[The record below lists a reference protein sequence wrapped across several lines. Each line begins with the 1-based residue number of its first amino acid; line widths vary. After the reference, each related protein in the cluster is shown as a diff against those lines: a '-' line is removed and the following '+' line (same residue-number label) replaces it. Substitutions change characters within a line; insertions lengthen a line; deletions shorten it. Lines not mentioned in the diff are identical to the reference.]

1 MASFQVEEELK
12 CDKDS
17 VVKKLKDIQA
27 MPQYWKGT
35 REINVLSDDGKIA
48 EAKIRFA
55 FPASG
60 KVRITRLENGI
71 RIDYLEGPFKG
82 YQETVV
88 KDGKIVSKWDVK
100 FNWMFRAMEKR
111 NIEHFKEGTKHAL
124 LRLQGI

>member
-71 RIDYLEGPFKG
+71 RLIIW
-82 YQETVV
+82 
-88 KDGKIVSKWDVK
+88 KDP
-100 FNWMFRAMEKR
+100 
-111 NIEHFKEGTKHAL
+111 
-124 LRLQGI
+124 LRDIRKP